1 MLSNFGYF
9 YFYKRIRILFSFVL
23 FFWFFLGI
31 TEIIILRFV
40 YKHISLHV
48 VSDELTHPLDVKH
61 TCITRIYSV

>member
-9 YFYKRIRILFSFVL
+9 YFYKRIRIVFFCFVFWV
-23 FFWFFLGI
+23 FFWI

>member
-9 YFYKRIRILFSFVL
+9 YFYKRIRIVFFCFVFWG
-23 FFWFFLGI
+23 FFWI